1 VLWDFAQNLQPNRR
15 IETLMELSMERSV
28 ESRVEATAHMLHLF
42 VCGDVMTGRGIDQIL
57 RNPGAPELY
66 EGFMTDARD
75 YVTLAE
81 QVSGT
86 IPRSV
91 AGAYLWQ
98 EVSVEWKRRQPL
110 VKLINLET
118 AITASNTPWPGKG
131 INYRMHP
138 ANIDALT
145 SAGFD
150 LCTLANN
157 HVLDWGFEGLEE
169 TLQVLQAAQLQYA
182 GAGHNLAEAMAPAIY
197 PLDAEHRILVFA
209 MGCQSSG
216 ITRAWAATAG
226 RAGVYLL
233 GDLGSQT
240 RAQLRGHIERYR
252 QTGDLVVISIHWGGN
267 WGYQIPAAHQHFA
280 HALIDEANVDLI
292 HGHSSHHP
300 LAVELYHGK
309 PVLYGCG
316 DFIND
321 YEGIGGHATYR
332 SDLCLMY
339 FLQFNLQTLA
349 LDIMELLPL
358 RIRKF
363 QLQQVSREDSEWLLS
378 RMTEESVRFNTR
390 VVRALEGPTFEVKPL
405 SLAVG

>member
-1 VLWDFAQNLQPNRR
+1 
-15 IETLMELSMERSV
+15 MERSV
-28 ESRVEATAHMLHLF
+28 ASPPAITDAMLHLF

-57 RNPGAPELY
+57 HHPGEPQLY

-81 QVSGT
+81 QVSGA
-86 IPRSV
+86 IPRGA
-91 AGAYLWQ
+91 AGAYLWKQ
-98 EVSVEWKRRQPL
+98 VSAEWKRRQPL
-110 VKLINLET
+110 VKLVNLET

-157 HVLDWGFEGLEE
+157 HVLDWGYEGLEE
-169 TLQVLQAAQLQYA
+169 TLQVLQAAQLQCA

-197 PLDAEHRILVFA
+197 PVNATRRILVFA
-209 MGCQSSG
+209 MGCESSG

-233 GDLGSQT
+233 DDLGSRT
-240 RAQLRGHIERYR
+240 LAQLRHQIERYR
-252 QTGDLVVISIHWGGN
+252 QAGDLVVISIHWGGN
-267 WGYQIPAAHQHFA
+267 WGYEIPAAHQQFA

-300 LAVELYHGK
+300 LAIELYRGK
-309 PVLYGCG
+309 PILYGCG

-321 YEGIGGHATYR
+321 YEGIGGHARYR

-339 FLQFNLQTLA
+339 FLQFNLQTLGLA
-349 LDIMELLPL
+349 SIELLPL

-378 RMTEESVRFNTR
+378 RMSEESAHFHTG
-390 VVRALEGPTFEVKPL
+390 VVRALQGPTFEVKPL
-405 SLAVG
+405 SIVGN